1 MSRVMDGGAP
11 RITRHYF
18 DHDGGQLHYRRC
30 GSENNPPLLLLH
42 QSPSS
47 SAMYE
52 LLMPLLADRF
62 FVLAPDTPG
71 FGQSD
76 ALIGGFTIAG
86 AAALMA
92 KFIRGIGAQP
102 CCVFGHHTGATI
114 ATQLVADAPES
125 VSALAMSGPTLLSP
139 ELQKILPGK
148 AQTIALQEDGR
159 HLLSMWKRIREKDNT
174 APLSLTQ
181 REALLAWQCG
191 DDYAASYRAVSEL
204 DYAALLKRVSCR
216 TLVFAGDQDPLFAG
230 LDETL
235 SYLANGQKVA
245 GPAQGKTYACERQV
259 EVVADILG
267 RFFS

>member
-1 MSRVMDGGAP
+1 MSSSLGQGAP
-11 RITRHYF
+11 GITRHYF
-18 DHDGGQLHYRRC
+18 DHNDGQLHYRRC
-30 GSENNPPLLLLH
+30 GSVANPPLLLLH

-62 FVLAPDTPG
+62 YIFAPDTPG

-76 ALIGGFTIAG
+76 ALSEGFSIAG
-86 AAALMA
+86 VATLMA
-92 KFIRGIGAQP
+92 EFIGALAAQP
-102 CCVFGHHTGATI
+102 CFVFGHHTGATI
-114 ATQLVADAPES
+114 ATQLAADAPDL
-125 VSALAMSGPTLLSP
+125 VSGLALSGPTLLSP
-139 ELQKILPGK
+139 ELQKILPSK
-148 AQTIALQEDGR
+148 AQSIELQEDGG
-159 HLLSMWKRIREKDNT
+159 HLLAMWQRIRAKDDA
-174 APLSLTQ
+174 APLPLTQ

-235 SYLANGQKVA
+235 SYLAKGEKVA
-245 GPAQGKTYACERQV
+245 GPVTGKTYACERQV
-259 EVVADILG
+259 DTVADILSH
-267 RFFS
+267 FFS